1 MAMPES
7 SLASDA
13 ASPASPRVSYAFART
28 HGVFPLRDEGDAVL
42 VVARDDA
49 SVEGIAELK
58 RVLQRPLKTLK
69 VSAERFSA
77 ELATAYNQALA
88 PAAQFSEDLSRDA
101 DLARLLQDI
110 PKAEDLLGSTSDA
123 PVIRMINALLLQALR
138 ERASDIH
145 FEPYE
150 MRSVVR
156 FRVDGVLRDIIEP
169 PRALHAALVS
179 RLKVMARSA

>member
-1 MAMPES
+1 V
-7 SLASDA
+7 LARDGCVGRGHRRAQARAAAAAEDA
-13 ASPASPRVSYAFART
+13 AGSTPSASPPSSRPPTTSARARR
-28 HGVFPLRDEGDAVL
+28 FKFSDE
-42 VVARDDA
+42 
-49 SVEGIAELK
+49 
-58 RVLQRPLKTLK
+58 
-69 VSAERFSA
+69 
-77 ELATAYNQALA
+77 
-88 PAAQFSEDLSRDA
+88 LSRDA

-123 PVIRMINALLLQALR
+123 PVIRMINALLLQSLR

-150 MRSVVR
+150 LRSVVR

-179 RLKVMARSA
+179 RLKVMASLDIAKNAFRRTDGSH